1 MDARQQF
8 GVYNHAYQSYVK
20 THSIVKQR
28 TQSSH
33 SLLVE
38 PSLTAVTKQLKQ

>member
-1 MDARQQF
+1 MDARQKC
-8 GVYNHAYQSYVK
+8 GLYIHAHQSYVK
-20 THSIVKQR
+20 THGVVIQK

-38 PSLTAVTKQLKQ
+38 PSLTVVTKQLKQ